1 MHVLGLIP
9 ARGGSKGVA
18 RKNARK
24 LCGKPLVQW
33 TIEAALN
40 TCTLSRVVVSTDDEE
55 IATIARAC
63 GADIPFMRPPELARD
78 DTPTF
83 PVVQHAL
90 EALAKCGEE
99 FDAVCLLQPTSPF
112 RRPSDIDHCVELLA
126 MSGAD
131 SVVSVRR
138 VPSEYNPYWVYFR
151 MPEGTLE
158 LSMGG
163 TEPIPRRQLLP
174 PAFHRDGTIYVTRR
188 EIILRE
194 NNLYGRRMLGYEL
207 TRVNDV
213 NIDSL
218 ADWELAERMM
228 RENTAANIPSGAQDQ
243 AK

>member
-1 MHVLGLIP
+1 MRVLGLIP

-18 RKNARK
+18 RKNARI

-33 TIEAALN
+33 TIEAALD
-40 TCTLSRVVVSTDDEE
+40 TSTLTRIIVSTEDEE
-55 IATIARAC
+55 IAAIARSC
-63 GADIPFMRPPELARD
+63 GAGVPFMRPAELACD

-90 EALAKCGEE
+90 RTLLKLGEE

-112 RRPSDIDHCVELLA
+112 RKAFDIDRCVELLA
-126 MSGAD
+126 ASGAD

-138 VPSEYNPYWVYFR
+138 VPSEYNPYWVFFR

-174 PAFHRDGTIYVTRR
+174 PAFHRDGTIYVTRQDT
-188 EIILRE
+188 ILSE
-194 NNLYGRRMLGYEL
+194 NNLYGRRMLGYEM

-213 NIDSL
+213 NIDTL
-218 ADWELAERMM
+218 ADWDLAERMM
-228 RENTAANIPSGAQDQ
+228 QENHLATTEAD
-243 AK
+243 